1 MAHNSDRVP
10 ILFTSP
16 EATSR
21 RQSLVRAAPIALL
34 GFMAFVFLTVYSPN
48 SSSFSTI
55 SSVSLRSKSNLPI
68 LTKNPII
75 GIHAHRD
82 AKYGDDFIVAS
93 YLKWVE
99 SAGGRGVRIP
109 YNATKDE
116 LDVFLK
122 SVNGVLF
129 PGGGGNPNEAAE
141 YIYEKAIEINKNG
154 SISLS
159 GAQNK
164 SIFDN
169 VDADN
174 VSSTL
179 LFHQENKKSS
189 RLFAFSPTFELLAK
203 APITA
208 NFHFLGILE
217 KHFDDTALLKSFY
230 KKLATSEDKQG
241 QTYVAAIEAF
251 DYPIYGVQFH
261 PEKIPYEIGDDKT
274 SGSMNL
280 VDHSY
285 EAIVTS
291 QAFAH
296 FFIGEARRNN
306 HSFAN
311 PEEEKAA
318 LLLNYELS
326 NRSYPYFESTI
337 VFKLP

>member
-16 EATSR
+16 EVTSR

-34 GFMAFVFLTVYSPN
+34 GFMAFIFLTVYSPN
-48 SSSFSTI
+48 SSSFSTN
-55 SSVSLRSKSNLPI
+55 SKPNHWYPC
-68 LTKNPII
+68 PY
-75 GIHAHRD
+75 
-82 AKYGDDFIVAS
+82 KYGDDFIVAS

-116 LDVFLK
+116 LDVLLK

-129 PGGGGNPNEAAE
+129 PGGGGNPNETAE
-141 YIYEKAIEINKNG
+141 YIYEKAIEFNKNG
-154 SISLS
+154 THFPLW
-159 GAQNK
+159 GTCLGFEWLVQLQAQNK
-164 SIFDN
+164 SILDN

-189 RLFAFSPTFELLAK
+189 P
-203 APITA
+203 PITA

-274 SGSMNL
+274 GGSMNL
-280 VDHSY
+280 VVHSY

-291 QAFAH
+291 QAFTH

>member
-129 PGGGGNPNEAAE
+129 PGGNRDQQERKHFPLWGTCLGFEW
-141 YIYEKAIEINKNG
+141 
-154 SISLS
+154 LVQLQ
-159 GAQNK
+159 AQNK

>member
-1 MAHNSDRVP
+1 MP
-10 ILFTSP
+10 T
-16 EATSR
+16 
-21 RQSLVRAAPIALL
+21 
-34 GFMAFVFLTVYSPN
+34 
-48 SSSFSTI
+48 
-55 SSVSLRSKSNLPI
+55 
-68 LTKNPII
+68 
-75 GIHAHRD
+75 
-82 AKYGDDFIVAS
+82 KYGDDFIVAS

-129 PGGGGNPNEAAE
+129 PG
-141 YIYEKAIEINKNG
+141 
-154 SISLS
+154 
-159 GAQNK
+159 
-164 SIFDN
+164 
-169 VDADN
+169 
-174 VSSTL
+174 
-179 LFHQENKKSS
+179 
-189 RLFAFSPTFELLAK
+189 
-203 APITA
+203 A

-261 PEKIPYEIGDDKT
+261 PEKNPYEIGDDKT
-274 SGSMNL
+274 GGSMNL

-326 NRSYPYFESTI
+326 NRSYPYFESTT

>member
-1 MAHNSDRVP
+1 MP
-10 ILFTSP
+10 T
-16 EATSR
+16 
-21 RQSLVRAAPIALL
+21 
-34 GFMAFVFLTVYSPN
+34 
-48 SSSFSTI
+48 
-55 SSVSLRSKSNLPI
+55 
-68 LTKNPII
+68 
-75 GIHAHRD
+75 
-82 AKYGDDFIVAS
+82 KYGDDFIVAS

-116 LDVFLK
+116 LD
-122 SVNGVLF
+122 NGTHF
-129 PGGGGNPNEAAE
+129 PLWGTCLGFEW
-141 YIYEKAIEINKNG
+141 
-154 SISLS
+154 LVQLQ
-159 GAQNK
+159 AQNK
-164 SIFDN
+164 SILDN

-179 LFHQENKKSS
+179 LFHQENKNP
-189 RLFAFSPTFELLAK
+189 F
-203 APITA
+203 TA

-261 PEKIPYEIGDDKT
+261 PEKNPYEIGDDKT
-274 SGSMNL
+274 GGSMNL

-326 NRSYPYFESTI
+326 NRSYPYFESTT

>member
-1 MAHNSDRVP
+1 MW
-10 ILFTSP
+10 
-16 EATSR
+16 
-21 RQSLVRAAPIALL
+21 
-34 GFMAFVFLTVYSPN
+34 MLTTP
-48 SSSFSTI
+48 F
-55 SSVSLRSKSNLPI
+55 
-68 LTKNPII
+68 
-75 GIHAHRD
+75 
-82 AKYGDDFIVAS
+82 
-93 YLKWVE
+93 
-99 SAGGRGVRIP
+99 
-109 YNATKDE
+109 
-116 LDVFLK
+116 
-122 SVNGVLF
+122 
-129 PGGGGNPNEAAE
+129 
-141 YIYEKAIEINKNG
+141 
-154 SISLS
+154 
-159 GAQNK
+159 
-164 SIFDN
+164 
-169 VDADN
+169 
-174 VSSTL
+174 
-179 LFHQENKKSS
+179 
-189 RLFAFSPTFELLAK
+189 
-203 APITA
+203 TA

-261 PEKIPYEIGDDKT
+261 PEKNPYEIGDDKT
-274 SGSMNL
+274 GGSMNL

-326 NRSYPYFESTI
+326 NRSYPYFESTT